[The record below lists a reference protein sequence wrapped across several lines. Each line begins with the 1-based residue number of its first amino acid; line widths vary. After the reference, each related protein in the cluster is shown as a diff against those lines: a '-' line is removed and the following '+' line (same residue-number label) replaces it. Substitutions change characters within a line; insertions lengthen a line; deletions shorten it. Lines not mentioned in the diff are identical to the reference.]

1 MRYFLRK
8 NNDITVSSQEN
19 LATSMVRQPSLVDD
33 FYFETTTSSEDGEKV
48 VGIHN
53 PLYMLF
59 NQQRLDRMGDGA
71 IRQWIEQL
79 NVSQHSAV
87 NELRKKC
94 SDDDLL
100 KMVKSRHIQHPAELE
115 RYISDLDARAEKF
128 NSEVARIRGQM
139 EFDAQQAQQQQ
150 QQQSNT
156 E

>member
-1 MRYFLRK
+1 MRYFLKK
-8 NNDITVSSQEN
+8 NNEAKVSSQAN

-33 FYFETTTSSEDGEKV
+33 FYFERTTSCVDGETV
-48 VGIHN
+48 IGVHN

-59 NQQRLDRMGDGA
+59 NQQRLDRLGDGA

-79 NVSQHSAV
+79 NQSQHSAV

-115 RYISDLDARAEKF
+115 RYIYDLDARAEKF
-128 NSEVARIRGQM
+128 NSEIARVRAQM

-150 QQQSNT
+150 QQQSNIQ
-156 E
+156 